1 LFYALL
7 FPNGPDCGSAG
18 QLAVNPDTGL
28 AVNCDGSDY
37 GSEEFSYFG
46 TGEVVY
52 AERCAACHG
61 DNGAGGANFPALTGG
76 AVVETF
82 GSCSDHVAWVA
93 LGTAGFQEAGIATYG
108 DNEKPVGGAGVP
120 MPGFE
125 GVISEQD
132 LIAVSLYERVA
143 FGGEDLAVA
152 EELCAGE
159 EAVASP

>member
-1 LFYALL
+1 M
-7 FPNGPDCGSAG
+7 
-18 QLAVNPDTGL
+18 
-28 AVNCDGSDY
+28 
-37 GSEEFSYFG
+37 
-46 TGEVVY
+46 
-52 AERCAACHG
+52 
-61 DNGAGGANFPALTGG
+61 
-76 AVVETF
+76 
-82 GSCSDHVAWVA
+82 
-93 LGTAGFQEAGIATYG
+93 GTAGFQEAGIATYG